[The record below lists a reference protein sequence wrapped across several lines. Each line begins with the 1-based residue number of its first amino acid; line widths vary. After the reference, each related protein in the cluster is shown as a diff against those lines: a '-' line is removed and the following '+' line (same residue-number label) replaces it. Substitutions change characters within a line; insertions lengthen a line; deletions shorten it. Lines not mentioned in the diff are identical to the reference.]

1 MRVVLVGKAAARDRL
16 RERLSDEVEV
26 VGEAPTLAAAK
37 ASKFDTDAW
46 LVAPESTNSGLRS
59 ESIRTGDD
67 VVEPLTARET
77 EVLELLA
84 QGLSNKAI
92 AARLSISDQT
102 VKFHVASI
110 CGKLGASNRTDA
122 VRRAI
127 AGGLTTL

>member
-1 MRVVLVGKAAARDRL
+1 MRVVLVGTVAARDRL
-16 RERLSDEVEV
+16 REHILDGMEI
-26 VGEAPTLAAAK
+26 VGEVPSVAAARS
-37 ASKFDTDAW
+37 AGFDADAW
-46 LVAPESTNSGLRS
+46 LLANVEQD
-59 ESIRTGDD
+59 DD
-67 VVEPLTARET
+67 VVETLTPRET

-122 VRRAI
+122 VRR
-127 AGGLTTL
+127 GLRRGLTTL